1 MGKPIKFSI
10 IRNDFNII
18 DLKPMVGKH
27 GPVVHVPARRVLND
41 AHSFRGNVSYEIA
54 LGKWRLDNFTF
65 IYQWKILS
73 SKPKQNKNKY
83 YFIFFVYICGN
94 IYHIYVQYISD
105 SMYVWC
111 KIMKMK
117 DKAHIIVN
125 TLSKK
130 SSYQVWEKNNI
141 ILSIHTGVT

>member
-1 MGKPIKFSI
+1 MLKKKGELLVKVRSLGEPIKFPI

-18 DLKPMVGKH
+18 DLKPMVGEH

-73 SKPKQNKNKY
+73 SKPKQNKNKN
-83 YFIFFVYICGN
+83 YFIFLGVYICGN
-94 IYHIYVQYISD
+94 IYHNHVQHISD
-105 SMYVWC
+105 CRYQAMYVC
-111 KIMKMK
+111 MY
-117 DKAHIIVN
+117 V
-125 TLSKK
+125 
-130 SSYQVWEKNNI
+130 
-141 ILSIHTGVT
+141 